1 MTIQIEELKFQCI
14 IGILDFERVT
24 PQDICIN
31 LSIDYEYEDTF
42 INYADVSEVIKK
54 SMIEEQ
60 FLLIEDALSYLST
73 KLKEKFPLIN
83 ELHLKISKPSILP
96 DCKVSVS
103 NFYKFN
109 S

>member
-1 MTIQIEELKFQCI
+1 MTIHVEELEFQCI

-31 LSIDYEYEDTF
+31 LTIDYSYTNEF
-42 INYADVSEVIKK
+42 INYADITQVIKK

-60 FLLIEDALSYLST
+60 FLLIEDALFYLST